1 MNKKIRANLL
11 LLLTAFI
18 WGSTFVAQN
27 SAADKV
33 EPFTYNASRSIL
45 AFVMLLPV
53 IFFMEK
59 AWQSGGTKRKKSLSL
74 PENKMT
80 VIGGVCCGLALFTAS
95 YLQQTG
101 IGMTTAGKAGFI
113 TALYIVIVPIL
124 GILTG
129 KKVGKVIWLCVLL
142 AVAGFY
148 LLCVKEGFSI
158 ASGDL
163 YVLACAF
170 VFSLHIMIIDHFSPR
185 AGNVVMMSAI
195 QFLVVSLLSAV
206 FMMIM
211 ESPSLEVIKGSF
223 FQIAYAGILSSAV
236 GYTLQIVA
244 QRDADPAVASLI
256 MSLESVFAAL
266 SGWIFLHEKL
276 SFREFSGCALVFV
289 AVILC
294 VLFCGSD
301 KKKEKSRG
309 K

>member
-1 MNKKIRANLL
+1 MNKKTRANLL

-45 AFVMLLPV
+45 AFAMLLPV

-59 AWQSGGTKRKKSLSL
+59 AGQSGGTKRKKSLSL

-80 VIGGVCCGLALFTAS
+80 VIGGACCGLALFTAS

-101 IGMTTAGKAGFI
+101 VGMTTAGKAGFI

-129 KKVGKVIWLCVLL
+129 KRAGKAIWLCVLL
-142 AVAGFY
+142 AVTGFY

-170 VFSLHIMIIDHFSPR
+170 VFSLHIMIIDHFSQR
-185 AGNVVMMSAI
+185 ARNVVMMSAI

-276 SFREFSGCALVFV
+276 SFREFSGCALVFG

-301 KKKEKSRG
+301 RKKEKGSE
-309 K
+309 